1 MKIYIN
7 NTLRQS
13 ADTMG
18 HITQHLELSGW
29 VDTVEDEY
37 HTTEAYLVTGDETSL
52 VTDDVT
58 SLVTDGVTS
67 LVTDGV
73 TLFNAE
79 KECQT
84 ICVSRGCEYRLL
96 EGVTLSVTPLVT
108 LFVTNKE
115 EKNKKRR
122 ISPCTPYRRKKQK
135 KKKQHTQTRM
145 HARKNS
151 AYWLKPDSAPNTQ
164 TRMHARKNGMVHNF
178 VDHKFGNLGIFAY
191 LCLCF
196 EKRRVRWK
204 RKRMM
209 QLLQERLMMV

>member
-29 VDTVEDEY
+29 VDTEEDEY
-37 HTTEAYLVTGDETSL
+37 HTTEAY
-52 VTDDVT
+52 
-58 SLVTDGVTS
+58 LVTDGVTS

-73 TLFNAE
+73 TLSNAE

-84 ICVSRGCEYRLL
+84 ICVSRGCEYGLL

-115 EKNKKRR
+115 EKNKKR
-122 ISPCTPYRRKKQK
+122 
-135 KKKQHTQTRM
+135 
-145 HARKNS
+145 KN
-151 AYWLKPDSAPNTQ
+151 NTHK
-164 TRMHARKNGMVHNF
+164 RACMREKNGMVHNF
-178 VDHKFGNLGIFAY
+178 VDHKFVNLGIFAY

>member
-7 NTLRQS
+7 NNLRQS

-37 HTTEAYLVTGDETSL
+37 HTTEAYLVTGD
-52 VTDDVT
+52 
-58 SLVTDGVTS
+58 VTS

-73 TLFNAE
+73 TLSNAE

-84 ICVSRGCEYRLL
+84 ICVSRGCEYGLL

-122 ISPCTPYRRKKQK
+122 IPPLHPLK
-135 KKKQHTQTRM
+135 KKKTKKEKTTHTNA
-145 HARKNS
+145 HACEKKTAWVTTLWTTS
-151 AYWLKPDSAPNTQ
+151 LGTSEYLLIFVCVLKKDEYDG
-164 TRMHARKNGMVHNF
+164 K
-178 VDHKFGNLGIFAY
+178 
-191 LCLCF
+191 
-196 EKRRVRWK
+196 EK
-204 RKRMM
+204 
-209 QLLQERLMMV
+209 E

>member
-29 VDTVEDEY
+29 VDTEEDEY
-37 HTTEAYLVTGDETSL
+37 HTTEAYLVTGDM
-52 VTDDVT
+52 TDDVT
-58 SLVTDGVTS
+58 GDVTS

-84 ICVSRGCEYRLL
+84 ICVSRGCEYGLL
-96 EGVTLSVTPLVT
+96 EGVTLPVTPLVT

-122 ISPCTPYRRKKQK
+122 ISPCTP
-135 KKKQHTQTRM
+135 
-145 HARKNS
+145 
-151 AYWLKPDSAPNTQ
+151 
-164 TRMHARKNGMVHNF
+164 
-178 VDHKFGNLGIFAY
+178 
-191 LCLCF
+191 
-196 EKRRVRWK
+196 
-204 RKRMM
+204 
-209 QLLQERLMMV
+209 

>member
-13 ADTMG
+13 TDTMG

-29 VDTVEDEY
+29 VDTEEDEY
-37 HTTEAYLVTGDETSL
+37 HTTEAYLVTG
-52 VTDDVT
+52 DVT

-73 TLFNAE
+73 TLSNAE
-79 KECQT
+79 KDCQT
-84 ICVSRGCEYRLL
+84 ICVSRGCEYGLL

-122 ISPCTPYRRKKQK
+122 ISPLHHLK
-135 KKKQHTQTRM
+135 KKKTKKEKTTHTNA
-145 HARKNS
+145 HACEKKTAWFTTLWTTS
-151 AYWLKPDSAPNTQ
+151 LGTSEYLLIFVCVLKKDEYDG
-164 TRMHARKNGMVHNF
+164 K
-178 VDHKFGNLGIFAY
+178 
-191 LCLCF
+191 
-196 EKRRVRWK
+196 EK
-204 RKRMM
+204 
-209 QLLQERLMMV
+209 E

>member
-29 VDTVEDEY
+29 VDTEEDEY
-37 HTTEAYLVTGDETSL
+37 HTTEAYLVMG
-52 VTDDVT
+52 DVT
-58 SLVTDGVTS
+58 SLVTDGVTLS
-67 LVTDGV
+67 Y
-73 TLFNAE
+73 AE
-79 KECQT
+79 KECKT
-84 ICVSRGCEYRLL
+84 ICVSRGCEYGLL

-122 ISPCTPYRRKKQK
+122 NSPCTPYRRKKQK

-145 HARKNS
+145 HARKKRHGSQLCGPQVCEPRNICLS
-151 AYWLKPDSAPNTQ
+151 L
-164 TRMHARKNGMVHNF
+164 F
-178 VDHKFGNLGIFAY
+178 VF
-191 LCLCF
+191 
-196 EKRRVRWK
+196 
-204 RKRMM
+204 
-209 QLLQERLMMV
+209 

>member
-29 VDTVEDEY
+29 VDTEEDEY
-37 HTTEAYLVTGDETSL
+37 HTTEAYLVTGD
-52 VTDDVT
+52 
-58 SLVTDGVTS
+58 VTS

-73 TLFNAE
+73 TLSNAE

-84 ICVSRGCEYRLL
+84 ICVSRGCEYGLL

-122 ISPCTPYRRKKQK
+122 ISPLHP
-135 KKKQHTQTRM
+135 
-145 HARKNS
+145 
-151 AYWLKPDSAPNTQ
+151 L
-164 TRMHARKNGMVHNF
+164 
-178 VDHKFGNLGIFAY
+178 
-191 LCLCF
+191 
-196 EKRRVRWK
+196 
-204 RKRMM
+204 
-209 QLLQERLMMV
+209 

>member
-13 ADTMG
+13 ADTIG

-37 HTTEAYLVTGDETSL
+37 HTTEAYLVTTEAYL

-58 SLVTDGVTS
+58 SLVTGDVTS

-84 ICVSRGCEYRLL
+84 ICVSRGCEYGLL
-96 EGVTLSVTPLVT
+96 EGVTLPVTPLVT

-122 ISPCTPYRRKKQK
+122 ISPCTP
-135 KKKQHTQTRM
+135 
-145 HARKNS
+145 
-151 AYWLKPDSAPNTQ
+151 
-164 TRMHARKNGMVHNF
+164 
-178 VDHKFGNLGIFAY
+178 
-191 LCLCF
+191 
-196 EKRRVRWK
+196 
-204 RKRMM
+204 
-209 QLLQERLMMV
+209 